1 MEEKNIVDRVPTYP
15 GRIKLTPVS
24 GAPNLFTMERADEPR
39 TPGTPIDKATLDG
52 ISKNRL
58 TGHYYDL
65 SATKTTINTA
75 GGAYNPL
82 PTSWNNTSSVGANS
96 GAYSIEASGSSGSYH
111 PHRAFDGNTST
122 YWSSNTTKSPWLQ
135 LNIPEGI
142 TVSRMKI
149 AIRQPD
155 SWSTTILLQGK
166 TDNGDWVTLNS
177 FSLPNS
183 ANLIEYTLNNPST
196 YRAYRLNF
204 SIYEAAVIEVYEW
217 QISYWSSATYRMTYT
232 LPSNVAPSSWVK
244 GQRVTVSV
252 PNNDV
257 VGIVS
262 NTLNGV
268 QVNTILLPTRKY
280 ELVYNG
286 STFDAKEV

>member
-24 GAPNLFTMERADEPR
+24 GAPDLFTMERADEPK
-39 TPGTPIDKATLDG
+39 TAGTPIDKATLDG

-58 TGHYYDL
+58 TGRYYDL

-82 PTSWNNTSSVGANS
+82 PTSWTVTAEGANS
-96 GAYSIEASGSSGSYH
+96 GAYSITGSGNIENLN
-111 PHRAFDGNTST
+111 RAFDGNLNN
-122 YWSSNTTKSPWLQ
+122 YWSVSAKDSWIQ
-135 LNIPEGI
+135 LNVPEGI
-142 TVSRMKI
+142 TVTKMKI
-149 AIRQPD
+149 AMGQPD
-155 SWSTTILLQGK
+155 SWGTTTTLQGQK
-166 TDNGDWVTLNS
+166 ADGSWVTLNT
-177 FSLPNS
+177 FSLPWDTS
-183 ANLIEYTLNNPST
+183 LIEYTLNSPST

-204 SIYEAAVIEVYEW
+204 SLYTSAELRLYEW
-217 QISYWSSATYRMTYT
+217 QISNWNSATYRMTYT

-257 VGIVS
+257 VGIAS

>member
-15 GRIKLTPVS
+15 GRVKLTPVS
-24 GAPNLFTMERADEPR
+24 GAPNLFTMERADEPKNV
-39 TPGTPIDKATLDG
+39 GTPIDKATLDG

-58 TGHYYDL
+58 TGRYYDL

-82 PTSWNNTSSVGANS
+82 PIGWTVTAEGANS
-96 GAYSIEASGSSGSYH
+96 GAYSITGSGNIAGLNK
-111 PHRAFDGNTST
+111 AFDENLNN
-122 YWSSNTTKSPWLQ
+122 YWSVSAKDSWIQ
-135 LNIPEGI
+135 LNVPEGI
-142 TVSRMKI
+142 TVTKMKI
-149 AIRQPD
+149 AMGQPD
-155 SWSTTILLQGK
+155 SWGTTTTLQGQK
-166 TDNGDWVTLNS
+166 ADGSWVTLNT
-177 FSLPNS
+177 FSLPWDTS
-183 ANLIEYTLNNPST
+183 LIEYTLNNPST

-204 SIYEAAVIEVYEW
+204 SLYTSAELRLYEW
-217 QISYWSSATYRMTYT
+217 QISNWNSATYRMTYT

-252 PNNDV
+252 PSNDV